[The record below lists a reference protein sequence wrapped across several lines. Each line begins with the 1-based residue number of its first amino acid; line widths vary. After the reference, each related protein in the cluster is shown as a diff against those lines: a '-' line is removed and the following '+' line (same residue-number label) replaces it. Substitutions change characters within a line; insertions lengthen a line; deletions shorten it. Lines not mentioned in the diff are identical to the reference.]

1 MKIIAFNESPRKY
14 DDYSKYVILAS
25 INPAEKAQ
33 RRDEIFPEYCQKAF
47 DMGVRFTQQSNS

>member
-1 MKIIAFNESPRKY
+1 MKIIAFNGSPRKY
-14 DDYSKYVILAS
+14 DDYSKYVIPAS

-33 RRDEIFPEYCQKAF
+33 RRDEIFPEDCQKAF